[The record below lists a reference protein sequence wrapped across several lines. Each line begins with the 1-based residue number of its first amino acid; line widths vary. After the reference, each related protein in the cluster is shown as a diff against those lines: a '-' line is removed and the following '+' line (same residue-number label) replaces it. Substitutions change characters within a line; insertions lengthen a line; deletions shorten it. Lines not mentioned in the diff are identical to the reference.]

1 MMSPYVMPGVKY
13 VHSVTTPQYMVSR
26 ILDHFE
32 MKLDAVRVRRR
43 DRKYVTVRAIMAWHL
58 YHKCRWSLQ
67 DVADYLRPAITDHT
81 TVIHALRFVQDQLSL
96 GHDNEIAEHIKN
108 IGL

>member
-1 MMSPYVMPGVKY
+1 MSPYVMPGVKY
-13 VHSVTTPQYMVSR
+13 VHSVTTPQYMVTR

-43 DRKYVTVRAIMAWHL
+43 DRKYVTVRAVIAWHL

-67 DVADYLRPAITDHT
+67 DVADYLRPAITDHN
-81 TVIHALRFVQDQLSL
+81 TVSHALRFIQDQLSL

>member
-1 MMSPYVMPGVKY
+1 MSPYVMPGVKY
-13 VHSVTTPQYMVSR
+13 VRSVTTPQYIVTR

-32 MKLDAVRVRRR
+32 MTLDQVRVKRR
-43 DRKYVTVRAIMAWHL
+43 DRKYITVRAILCWYL

-67 DVADYLRPAITDHT
+67 NVADYLSPAITNHT
-81 TVIHALRFVQDQLSL
+81 TVINALKLVQNQLSL

>member
-43 DRKYVTVRAIMAWHL
+43 DRKYVTVRAVICWHL

-67 DVADYLRPAITDHT
+67 DVADYLKPAITDHT

-96 GHDNEIAEHIKN
+96 GDDNEIAEHIKN